1 MSIESMIASA
11 IAAAPILVI
20 AAFFTLVLFSF
31 ASIAVMIERSMTLK
45 RIRRIEDTDYR
56 AIKNMLVGGQY
67 EAVRASVAASQA
79 PSAMALQAGLDLQDT
94 NPDLA
99 HEAVTQEI
107 EVQCAELNQN
117 LPVLATI
124 ASTAPYIGLFG
135 TVLGILN
142 AFHKIAQTGQT
153 GAAVVAAPIAEAL
166 FATAV
171 GLGVAI
177 PAVMAYN
184 YFSGRVNDLSLRVET
199 HTLDMAARLPGMKVR
214 SEGGEA

>member
-1 MSIESMIASA
+1 MNMEKFIASA
-11 IAAAPILVI
+11 IGTSPLLVML
-20 AAFFTLVLFSF
+20 AFVTLVLFSML
-31 ASIAVMIERSMTLK
+31 SITVVIERALALK
-45 RIRRIEDTDYR
+45 RIRGIEDADYR
-56 AIKNMLVGGQY
+56 SIKEMLMRGQFD
-67 EAVRASVAASQA
+67 AVRASVAASQA
-79 PSAMALQAGLDLQDT
+79 PSAMTLQAGFDLQNI

-107 EVQCAELNQN
+107 EVQCAELNRN
-117 LPVLATI
+117 LPILATV

-142 AFHKIAQTGQT
+142 AFHKIAETGQT

-199 HTLDMAARLPGMKVR
+199 HALDMAARLPGMRVKT
-214 SEGGEA
+214 ETEQI

>member
-1 MSIESMIASA
+1 MDRFIEAA
-11 IAAAPILVI
+11 IAAAPLFVRI
-20 AAFFTLVLFSF
+20 ALGTLVLFSLVSF
-31 ASIAVMIERSMTLK
+31 TVAIERALALS
-45 RIRRIEDTDYR
+45 RIRRIEDADYR
-56 AIKNMLVGGQY
+56 AIKEMLLRGQFD
-67 EAVRASVAASQA
+67 AVRASAAASQA
-79 PSAMALQAGLDLQDT
+79 PSVMTLQAGFDLQSI

-107 EVQCAELNQN
+107 EVQCAELNRN
-117 LPVLATI
+117 LPILATV

-142 AFHKIAQTGQT
+142 AFTKIAETGQT
-153 GAAVVAAPIAEAL
+153 GAAVVAKPIADAL
-166 FATAV
+166 FATAI

-199 HTLDMAARLPGMKVR
+199 HALDMAARLPGMKVKV
-214 SEGGEA
+214 EGEQA

>member
-11 IAAAPILVI
+11 IASTRFLVPL
-20 AAFFTLVLFSF
+20 AFLTLIIFSF
-31 ASIAVMIERSMTLK
+31 ASIAVMIERALTLK

-56 AIKNMLVGGQY
+56 EIKNMLIGGQH

-79 PSAMALQAGLDLQDT
+79 PSAMALQAGLDLQGT
-94 NPDLA
+94 NPELA
-99 HEAVTQEI
+99 HEAVAQEI
-107 EVQCAELNQN
+107 EVQCADLNQN
-117 LPVLATI
+117 LPILATI

-142 AFHKIAQTGQT
+142 AFHKIAETGQT

-199 HTLDMAARLPGMKVR
+199 HALDMAARLPGMRTKT
-214 SEGGEA
+214 EGGEA